1 MNYSPTTSL
10 WLSASKKVKRGETQ
24 VRRQDECEIV
34 HICVYIGY
42 ELRTWKSVV
51 WVGSCLV
58 PGFQGPP
65 PTSQGF
71 RGFLAAR
78 YVTKA
83 YVRYLIC

>member
-1 MNYSPTTSL
+1 MCVY
-10 WLSASKKVKRGETQ
+10 
-24 VRRQDECEIV
+24 
-34 HICVYIGY
+34 ICVYIWIRN
-42 ELRTWKSVV
+42 ENLESVV

-65 PTSQGF
+65 PSSQGF